1 MPGPPPK
8 PYLVKIAEGNPG
20 HQKLNPG
27 PEFTPGIPKPPSMLK
42 GTGRKL
48 WKRLAEQLHAQGLM
62 TEEFGTELEGLCFN
76 YSRAIEAEK
85 VLHEKGM
92 TFEILKEAGVDSQG
106 NPKFVCTYVGQRPE
120 VSIAQKS
127 WQAVNTFAGK
137 FGLSPADQ
145 GKIVVPN
152 LKKPTLKERIRS

>member
-8 PYLVKIAEGNPG
+8 PYLIKVAEGNPG

-27 PEFTPGIPKPPSMLK
+27 PEFTPGIPKAPSTLK
-42 GTGRKL
+42 GAGRKL
-48 WKRLAEQLHAQGLM
+48 WNRLAPQLHEQGLM
-62 TEEFGTELEGLCFN
+62 TEEFATELEGLCFN
-76 YSRAIEAEK
+76 YTRAIEAEK
-85 VLHEKGM
+85 VLGKHGMSYQTGKGYW
-92 TFEILKEAGVDSQG
+92 
-106 NPKFVCTYVGQRPE
+106 CQRPE

-127 WQAVNTFAGK
+127 WQAVNTFAAK